1 VDRHIDNGDVKMGHV
16 SFLKEK
22 EKKKKKKSCNLS
34 SPLAVT
40 IQGKKRSLSFN

>member
-1 VDRHIDNGDVKMGHV
+1 MDRHIDNGDVKMGHV

-22 EKKKKKKSCNLS
+22 EKKKKSCTLS